1 MPRDYKSRANPR
13 SRKKRKPVPGWV
25 WFIAGLLVGLLFS
38 GLAWLKLLPAPE
50 MAVAPAAPVQEKSRK
65 AAPVKSAEPAPAKP
79 RFDFYTIL
87 PEMEVV
93 VPEPE
98 EASPAVVD
106 SRPAQARSKP
116 RDPRPSASGA
126 GSGRYMLQM
135 GSFRKYADADRLKA
149 SLALVGIRAEI
160 QKVRIRSGETFHRV
174 RSGPYTRDKVN
185 RLRGRLKQNQ
195 ISSLV
200 IKLK

>member
-13 SRKKRKPVPGWV
+13 AKRKRGQAPGWV

-38 GLAWLKLLPAPE
+38 GLAWLKLLPPPR
-50 MAVAPAAPVQEKSRK
+50 VALPVVPAQRPPAKPAAKPEK
-65 AAPVKSAEPAPAKP
+65 EPAPPKP

-98 EASPAVVD
+98 EEPPRVVSSRPETPKSPAPVRD
-106 SRPAQARSKP
+106 RS
-116 RDPRPSASGA
+116 PSAG
-126 GSGRYMLQM
+126 GGERYMLQM
-135 GSFRKYADADRLKA
+135 GSFRRYADADRLKA

-160 QKVRIRSGETFHRV
+160 QKVRIGSGETFHRV
-174 RSGPYTRDKVN
+174 RSGPYSRDKVN
-185 RLRGRLKQNQ
+185 RLRAKLKQNR